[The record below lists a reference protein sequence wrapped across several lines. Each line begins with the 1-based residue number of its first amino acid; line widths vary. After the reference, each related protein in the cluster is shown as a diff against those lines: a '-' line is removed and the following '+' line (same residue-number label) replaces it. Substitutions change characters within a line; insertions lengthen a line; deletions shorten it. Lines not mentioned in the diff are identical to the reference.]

1 MKHTI
6 IDQTYMLRC
15 IELAKKGM
23 GHVAPN
29 PLVGCVIVNNET
41 IIAEGFHSK
50 YGSEHAEPNA
60 INKVDN
66 GLLKKS
72 TLYVNLEPCS
82 HFGKTPPCADLIIS
96 KGIKK
101 VVVGNLDVNPLVAG
115 NGIKKLQEAGIE
127 VIHGILNEE
136 CKELNKRFFT
146 FHEKKRPYVI
156 LKWAQTN
163 DNYISKMPLPAN
175 TRENWITGIE
185 SKTLVHQWRTEE
197 QAILVGHNTVV
208 ADNPQL
214 TARLH
219 EGNNPIRIV
228 IDRSLDLHVNYN
240 VFDTTAKT
248 LIFNSI
254 KNESIKNLH
263 WIKINFTNLIDELLH
278 QLYQLNINSVIVE
291 GGARTLEHFINTGLW
306 DEAKVF
312 VNPNLNFEKGIEAP
326 TLYFE
331 NESYQSIG
339 NDKLFIIKNKT
350 V

>member
-1 MKHTI
+1 
-6 IDQTYMLRC
+6 
-15 IELAKKGM
+15 M

-29 PLVGCVIVNNET
+29 PMVGCVIVHNDK

-66 GLLKKS
+66 FLLKDC

-82 HFGKTPPCADLIIS
+82 HYGKTPPCADLIIS

-115 NGIKKLQEAGIE
+115 KGIKKLQDAGIE
-127 VIHGILNEE
+127 VVYGILNNE

-146 FHEKKRPYVI
+146 FHEKKRPYII

-175 TRENWITGIE
+175 KADNWITSDE

-208 ADNPQL
+208 VDNPQL
-214 TARLH
+214 TARLY
-219 EGNNPIRIV
+219 EGNNPVRIV
-228 IDRSLDLHVNYN
+228 IDRTLDLNSTYK
-240 VFDTTAKT
+240 VFDGKVKT

-254 KNESIKNLH
+254 KNENKKNLH
-263 WIKINFTNLIDELLH
+263 WIKIDFTNFIDELLT
-278 QLYQLNINSVIVE
+278 QLYHLNINSVIVE
-291 GGARTLEHFINTGLW
+291 GGSRTLEHFVNTNIW
-306 DEAKVF
+306 DEARVF
-312 VNPNLNFEKGIEAP
+312 VNPNLNFGKGIEAP
-326 TLYFE
+326 E
-331 NESYQSIG
+331 ISIKNETFNLIG
-339 NDKLFIIKNKT
+339 NDKLYLLKNNT
-350 V
+350 L

>member
-1 MKHTI
+1 MQNHE
-6 IDQTYMLRC
+6 TYMLRC

-29 PLVGCVIVNNET
+29 PLVGCVIVHDET

-50 YGSEHAEPNA
+50 YGNVHAEPNA
-60 INKVDN
+60 IKKVDDA
-66 GLLKKS
+66 LLKKS

-115 NGIKKLQEAGIE
+115 NGIKKLQDAGIE
-127 VIHGILNEE
+127 VIHGILNEA

-163 DNYISKMPLPAN
+163 DGFMSKMPLPAN
-175 TRENWITGIE
+175 TSENWITSLE

-208 ADNPQL
+208 ADNPHL

-228 IDRSLDLHVNYN
+228 IDRSLDLDLQYN
-240 VFDTTAKT
+240 VFNNKAKT
-248 LIFNSI
+248 IIFNSI
-254 KNESIKNLH
+254 KNETIKNLH
-263 WIKINFTNLIDELLH
+263 WMKIDFTNFIDELLH
-278 QLYQLNINSVIVE
+278 QLYQLNINSVIIE

-312 VNPNLNFEKGIEAP
+312 VNPNLNFIKGIEAP
-326 TLYFE
+326 ILDFK

-339 NDKLFIIKNKT
+339 HDKLYSVKNKT
-350 V
+350 L

>member
-1 MKHTI
+1 MQNHE
-6 IDQTYMLRC
+6 TYMLRC

-29 PLVGCVIVNNET
+29 PLVGCVIMHNDV
-41 IIAEGFHSK
+41 IISEGFHSA
-50 YGSEHAEPNA
+50 YGNEHAEPNA
-60 INKVDN
+60 IKKVDDA
-66 GLLKKS
+66 LLKKS

-115 NGIKKLQEAGIE
+115 NGIRKLQEAGIE

-136 CKELNKRFFT
+136 CRELNKRFFT

-163 DNYISKMPLPAN
+163 NGFMSKMPLPAN
-175 TRENWITGIE
+175 TAENWITGLE

-219 EGNNPIRIV
+219 EGNNPIRII
-228 IDRSLDLHVNYN
+228 IDRSLDLDLHYN
-240 VFDTTAKT
+240 VFDNKAKT

-254 KNESIKNLH
+254 KNETIKNLY
-263 WIKINFTNLIDELLH
+263 WIKIDFTNFMDELLH
-278 QLYQLNINSVIVE
+278 QLYKLNINSVIVE

-312 VNPNLNFEKGIEAP
+312 VNPNLDFIKGIKAP
-326 TLYFE
+326 NIDFE
-331 NESYQSIG
+331 NEPYEYIG
-339 NDKLFIIKNKT
+339 HDKLYSIKNIII
-350 V
+350 

>member
-1 MKHTI
+1 MQNHE
-6 IDQTYMLRC
+6 TYMLRC

-29 PLVGCVIVNNET
+29 PLVGCVIADNDV
-41 IIAEGFHSK
+41 IISEGFHSAF
-50 YGSEHAEPNA
+50 GNEHAEPNA
-60 INKVDN
+60 IKKVDDA
-66 GLLKKS
+66 LLKKS

-115 NGIKKLQEAGIE
+115 NGIRKLQEAGIE
-127 VIHGILNEE
+127 VIHGILNQE
-136 CKELNKRFFT
+136 CRELNKRFFT

-163 DNYISKMPLPAN
+163 DGFMSKMPLPAN
-175 TRENWITGIE
+175 TAENWITGLE
-185 SKTLVHQWRTEE
+185 SKALVHQWRTEE
-197 QAILVGHNTVV
+197 QSILVGHNTVV

-228 IDRSLDLHVNYN
+228 IDRSLDLDLHYN
-240 VFDTTAKT
+240 VFDNKAKT

-254 KNESIKNLH
+254 KNETIKNLH
-263 WIKINFTNLIDELLH
+263 WIKIDFTNFMDELFH

-312 VNPNLNFEKGIEAP
+312 VNPNLNFENGIESP
-326 TLYFE
+326 LLDFK
-331 NESYQSIG
+331 NETFQSIG
-339 NDKLFIIKNKT
+339 HDKLYSLKNKLA
-350 V
+350 

>member
-1 MKHTI
+1 MQNHE
-6 IDQTYMLRC
+6 TYMLRC

-23 GHVAPN
+23 GNVAPN
-29 PLVGCVIVNNET
+29 PLVGCVIVDNDV
-41 IIAEGFHSK
+41 IISEGFHSAF
-50 YGSEHAEPNA
+50 GNEHAEPNA
-60 INKVDN
+60 IKKVDDA
-66 GLLKKS
+66 LLKKS

-127 VIHGILNEE
+127 VVHGILSEA
-136 CKELNKRFFT
+136 CKDLNKRFFT

-163 DNYISKMPLPAN
+163 DGFMSKMPLPAN
-175 TRENWITGIE
+175 TSENWITGLE

-228 IDRSLDLHVNYN
+228 IDRSLDLDLHYN
-240 VFDTTAKT
+240 VFDNKAKT

-254 KNESIKNLH
+254 KNETIKNLH
-263 WIKINFTNLIDELLH
+263 WIKIDFTHFMDELLH

-291 GGARTLEHFINTGLW
+291 GGARTLDHFINTGLW
-306 DEAKVF
+306 DEARIF
-312 VNPNLNFEKGIEAP
+312 INPNLNFENGIEAP
-326 TLYFE
+326 MIDFE
-331 NESYQSIG
+331 NESHQSIG
-339 NDKLFIIKNKT
+339 HDKLFIIKNKLA
-350 V
+350 

>member
-1 MKHTI
+1 MQNHE
-6 IDQTYMLRC
+6 TYMLRC

-29 PLVGCVIVNNET
+29 PLVGCVIVDND
-41 IIAEGFHSK
+41 IIISEGFHSA
-50 YGSEHAEPNA
+50 YGNEHAEPNA
-60 INKVDN
+60 IKKVDDA
-66 GLLKKS
+66 LLKKS

-115 NGIKKLQEAGIE
+115 NGIRKLQEAGIE
-127 VIHGILNEE
+127 VIHGILNQE
-136 CKELNKRFFT
+136 CRELNKRFFT
-146 FHEKKRPYVI
+146 FHEKKRPYLI

-163 DNYISKMPLPAN
+163 DGFMSKMPLPTN
-175 TRENWITGIE
+175 RTENWITGLE
-185 SKTLVHQWRTEE
+185 SKALVHQWRTEE

-228 IDRSLDLHVNYN
+228 IDRSLDLDLHYN
-240 VFDTTAKT
+240 VFDNKAKT

-254 KNESIKNLH
+254 KNETVKNLH
-263 WIKINFTNLIDELLH
+263 WIKIDFTNFMDELLH

-312 VNPNLNFEKGIEAP
+312 VNLNLNFENGIEAP
-326 TLYFE
+326 MIEFE

-339 NDKLFIIKNKT
+339 HDKLFIIKNKLA
-350 V
+350 